1 VVNEKYLTKAREYSK
16 RLKDIVESAGAP
28 VITKEIRP
36 ESIIGGVVAESM
48 DYDLLIIGASAA
60 KRWEKFAFGPIQ
72 DRIAQTAKC
81 PVLVYKRVVGTEMA
95 PDSTAPDEERRSDSQ
110 EPETPQQREE

>member
-1 VVNEKYLTKAREYSK
+1 
-16 RLKDIVESAGAP
+16 

-36 ESIIGGVVAESM
+36 ETIIGGVVAESM

-72 DRIAQTAKC
+72 DKIAQTAKC
-81 PVLVYKRVVGTEMA
+81 PVLVYKRVIGTEMA
-95 PDSTAPDEERRSDSQ
+95 PGPIPSAEGLSAERQESGTRQQNEE
-110 EPETPQQREE
+110 